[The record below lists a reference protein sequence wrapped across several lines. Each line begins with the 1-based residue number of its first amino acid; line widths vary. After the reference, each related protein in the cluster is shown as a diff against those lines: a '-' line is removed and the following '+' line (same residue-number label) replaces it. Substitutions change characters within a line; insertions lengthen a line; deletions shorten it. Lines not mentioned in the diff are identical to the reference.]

1 MKSHCYLILQFL
13 VQPDGSLI
21 SAKGLEYDGPDL
33 NYQSAG
39 IVLLS
44 AIYESF
50 TLGTILILRQQK
62 DWVGRVRKWPILM
75 IPKGQIISKAIFV
88 FLTSS
93 KKRTKKI

>member
-1 MKSHCYLILQFL
+1 MNTIEKFIIDLSKKGVKSHCYLILQLL

-44 AIYESF
+44 AIYEPF

-75 IPKGQIISKAIFV
+75 MCSNV
-88 FLTSS
+88 FMLT
-93 KKRTKKI
+93 

>member
-75 IPKGQIISKAIFV
+75 IPSRWEGVSEKVQKYADVI
-88 FLTSS
+88 
-93 KKRTKKI
+93 

>member
-1 MKSHCYLILQFL
+1 MNTIEKFIIDLSKKGVKSHCYLILQLL

-44 AIYESF
+44 AIYEPF
-50 TLGTILILRQQK
+50 TLGTILTLRQQNK
-62 DWVGRVRKWPILM
+62 WVGGFGKLPFLLTLSI
-75 IPKGQIISKAIFV
+75 V
-88 FLTSS
+88 FLLT
-93 KKRTKKI
+93 

>member
-1 MKSHCYLILQFL
+1 MKSHCYLILQLL

-44 AIYESF
+44 AIYEPF
-50 TLGTILILRQQK
+50 TLDGETLNNPIFNPNGPYPNHCQVHFPDTTHRIRYGHLYIGTRQ
-62 DWVGRVRKWPILM
+62 
-75 IPKGQIISKAIFV
+75 
-88 FLTSS
+88 
-93 KKRTKKI
+93 

>member
-1 MKSHCYLILQFL
+1 MNTIETFTINLSKKGVKSHYYLILQLL

-44 AIYESF
+44 AIYEPF

-62 DWVGRVRKWPILM
+62 DWVGLVRKWPILM
-75 IPKGQIISKAIFV
+75 MCSNV
-88 FLTSS
+88 LMLT
-93 KKRTKKI
+93 